1 MGGDGVTLGLARRH
15 GDLFDP
21 VVGFCDEQLGE
32 SSIYGLLHR
41 ERDRLFPDEMFAD
54 LYQPRGRRSVPPS
67 VLACVLVLQRLEG
80 LSDREAVDRFTYDA
94 RWRYACGVGGWE
106 SGWTSFNHS
115 VLVRFRMRLEGSADP
130 RRIFAVSTAVAA
142 EAGLIG
148 IRRVLDSAP
157 LFDAVATQDTVTL
170 IRSAIRGLLRAA
182 DLALGARLRAVLC
195 GEDDYAGAGKPPCDW
210 DDSEARTAVVDR
222 LARDGL
228 ALLGVLETRP
238 LSPKMAEAA
247 ELLAL
252 VIGQDLEQT
261 DDGTFRIARK
271 VAKDRIISTVDRD
284 ARHGHKTTAR
294 RFDGYKGHIAADP
307 DSEIVTDTAVGPAN
321 GGDGHMT
328 DQLTADLDPVPAD
341 EPEATSQPN
350 ERDPQTPHDT
360 HDNNNNGDAGDA
372 DGGDGDGGGGQRP
385 AVYGDAA
392 YGSGDNLAGL
402 ARRGI
407 EANTK
412 VQPPASRGGRFTKD
426 AFRHRSRSRHRVV
439 SGRAHHD
446 DPSRPQRRRHRPLRW
461 QLPHLSAAVA
471 VHHRQGRTG
480 HHRLTSPTAIGP
492 RPQPTARPRLA
503 CRLPRDP
510 PEGRTQT
517 RAHAAARPACQT
529 TWPSQSRCRLELPRR
544 SGQLRPHGP
553 PRATQHRRKL
563 ADRPRLAPHRNDP
576 PRPIPPRQHPDQ
588 HPGHPTPTPT
598 SGHRHNPQ
606 PDIPT
611 GPPHPTAL
619 R

>member
-1 MGGDGVTLGLARRH
+1 MGGGSVTLGLARRH

-80 LSDREAVDRFTYDA
+80 LSDREATDRFTYDA
-94 RWRYACGVGGWE
+94 RWRYACGVGGWDT
-106 SGWTSFNHS
+106 GWTSFDHS
-115 VLVRFRMRLEGSADP
+115 VLVRFRMRLEDSADP
-130 RRIFAVSTAVAA
+130 RRIFRVSTAVAA

-148 IRRVLDSAP
+148 IKRVLDSAP

-170 IRSAIRGLLRAA
+170 IRSAVRGLLRAA
-182 DLALGARLRAVLC
+182 DPALGARLRAVLS
-195 GEDDYAGAGKPPCDW
+195 GEDDYAGAGKPACDW
-210 DDSEARTAVVDR
+210 DDSEARSAVVDR

-228 ALLGVLETRP
+228 ALLGVLEARS

-252 VIGQDLEQT
+252 VIGQDLEQA

-271 VAKDRIISTVDRD
+271 VAKDRIISTVDPD
-284 ARHGHKTTAR
+284 ARHGHKTAAR

-307 DSEIVTDTAVGPAN
+307 DSEIVTDTVVGPAN

-328 DQLTADLDPVPAD
+328 EQLTSDLDPDHHRELDATSEPD
-341 EPEATSQPN
+341 EP
-350 ERDPQTPHDT
+350 DPQTPDDS
-360 HDNNNNGDAGDA
+360 DNNND
-372 DGGDGDGGGGQRP
+372 DGDNDDNVGGERP

-402 ARRGI
+402 EQRGI

-426 AFRHRSRSRHRVV
+426 AFDIDLEADTVSCPGGHTAMIRRDDHGDGIARFGANCHSCPLRSRCTTAKAGRAITVSRHERLL
-439 SGRAHHD
+439 A
-446 DPSRPQRRRHRPLRW
+446 QARRR
-461 QLPHLSAAVA
+461 Q
-471 VHHRQGRTG
+471 Q
-480 HHRLTSPTAIGP
+480 
-492 RPQPTARPRLA
+492 
-503 CRLPRDP
+503 DP
-510 PEGRTQT
+510 AW
-517 RAHAAARPACQT
+517 RADY
-529 TWPSQSRCRLELPRR
+529 
-544 SGQLRPHGP
+544 
-553 PRATQHRRKL
+553 RATRPKVERKL
-563 ADRPRLAPHRNDP
+563 AHMLRPGRRARRRGTAKVDADWNYLGAAINYARMARLGLRNIGGSWQIAP
-576 PRPIPPRQHPDQ
+576 
-588 HPGHPTPTPT
+588 
-598 SGHRHNPQ
+598 
-606 PDIPT
+606 
-611 GPPHPTAL
+611 A
-619 R
+619 